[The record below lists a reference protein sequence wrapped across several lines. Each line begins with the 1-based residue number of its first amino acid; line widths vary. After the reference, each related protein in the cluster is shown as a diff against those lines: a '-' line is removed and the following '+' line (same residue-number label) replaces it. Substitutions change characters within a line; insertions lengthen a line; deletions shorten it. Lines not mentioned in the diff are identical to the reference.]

1 MPEWPPRLAVCLGRD
16 GASVFDVE
24 AILDMLKGALRLAV
38 CIFLGDG
45 SVFDCGA
52 DILDVTVATSRFA
65 SVFFCGDDAGA
76 EFVTGIFAAFGGL
89 LGGFSLGLFCSDRRV
104 SRSISC
110 I

>member
-1 MPEWPPRLAVCLGRD
+1 LGRD

-24 AILDMLKGALRLAV
+24 AILDMPKRALRLAV
-38 CIFLGDG
+38 CILLGDG
-45 SVFDCGA
+45 SVFDCGT
-52 DILDVTVATSRFA
+52 DILDVTAATPRFA
-65 SVFFCGDDAGA
+65 SVFSCSDDAGA
-76 EFVTGIFAAFGGL
+76 EFVTGRLAPFGGL